1 MIWWLKEEQN
11 CLIHCLNNMI
21 KNFQKL
27 DLPNQLPIF
36 PLPGAIVL
44 PFGTLPL
51 NIFEPRYIAMVESVL
66 SKHRMIGMIQPFSG
80 KNNSTTDIY
89 PVGCAGKIMSFTETA
104 DGRFLI
110 ELAGVLR
117 FRVKQELKLINGYRN
132 IIPDWDPYLEDLQE
146 KKSNIDISEL
156 LKYLRIYFEKNNINV
171 DFSEISKIS
180 SEQIL
185 ASIPQICSFKPNE
198 KQAILEAVSGQSR
211 FDILISLLKMYAS
224 NKNDIENESIN

>member
-1 MIWWLKEEQN
+1 MIDDCMKGSR
-11 CLIHCLNNMI
+11 I
-21 KNFQKL
+21 
-27 DLPNQLPIF
+27 
-36 PLPGAIVL
+36 
-44 PFGTLPL
+44 
-51 NIFEPRYIAMVESVL
+51 
-66 SKHRMIGMIQPFSG
+66 IGMVQPKKSLE
-80 KNNSTTDIY
+80 NSEPELYD
-89 PVGCAGKIMSFTETA
+89 VGCAGKIMSFTETA

-198 KQAILEAVSGQSR
+198 KQAILEAVSGKSR